1 MKLNDRLGTLPQ
13 DAQLRV
19 MERVF
24 QKLLLAFGNQM
35 QAKWHGLDMQAVY
48 QDWAEALYG
57 CSLGAIDNAIYL
69 AKQSEH
75 PPNQGEF
82 KELCRLY
89 KPPVDESTMLAD
101 KSREWSPVTKEKAQE
116 NLARIKAMLAKT
128 PIGAEVE

>member
-1 MKLNDRLGTLPQ
+1 
-13 DAQLRV
+13 
-19 MERVF
+19 
-24 QKLLLAFGNQM
+24 M

-69 AKQSEH
+69 AKQAEH